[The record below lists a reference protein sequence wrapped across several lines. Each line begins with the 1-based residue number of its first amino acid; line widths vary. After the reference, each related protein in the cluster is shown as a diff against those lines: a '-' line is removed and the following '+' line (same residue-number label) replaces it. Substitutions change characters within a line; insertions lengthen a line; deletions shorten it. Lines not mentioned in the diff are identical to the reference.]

1 MRRIISIHL
10 TRRLFSPPLQL
21 WTARQCVNHHRWY
34 KRLIQCFSSTYVER
48 RQYFNNFD
56 DPLNQR
62 AWHWRL
68 SIFEPNKLSLT
79 IIRLLITNTMIFVWR
94 WQPHN
99 CMRRSFSLRE
109 TIQIVISMCLPA
121 LMLVVFKILCL
132 RQHEN
137 LLWHAGPCF
146 QFLFWE
152 YDIAYQCQC

>member
-121 LMLVVFKILCL
+121 FRFLIRFFVWGSMKTCCGMLVPVF
-132 RQHEN
+132 N
-137 LLWHAGPCF
+137 SCF
-146 QFLFWE
+146 E
-152 YDIAYQCQC
+152 SKM